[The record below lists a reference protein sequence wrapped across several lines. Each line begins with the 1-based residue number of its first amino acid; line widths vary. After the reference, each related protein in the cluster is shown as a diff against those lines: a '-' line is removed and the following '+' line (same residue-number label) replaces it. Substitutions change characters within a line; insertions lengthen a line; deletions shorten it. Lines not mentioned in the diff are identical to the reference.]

1 MIKKRAYT
9 DGVWDLFHIGHLK
22 LFKKIK
28 KKFGYLIVGIH
39 PDKLV
44 ANYKRNPII
53 SHEDRIEII
62 KSIKYVDEVIE
73 NAPFLTLDLIKK
85 HNIETVATTNTTSF
99 RCNTKDKCALEK
111 LKIFYEF
118 KSSKYHTS
126 DIIKRIKKH
135 LAGRKPAIK

>member
-1 MIKKRAYT
+1 M
-9 DGVWDLFHIGHLK
+9 WDLFHIGHLK

-44 ANYKRNPII
+44 ANYKRKPII
-53 SHEDRIEII
+53 PHKDRIEII

-85 HNIETVATTNTTSF
+85 HNIEAAATTNTSSF
-99 RCNTKDKCALEK
+99 ACDTKDKRSLEK

-126 DIIKRIKKH
+126 DIIKRIKNTSRAKTT
-135 LAGRKPAIK
+135 RKQER

>member
-44 ANYKRNPII
+44 ANYKRKPII
-53 SHEDRIEII
+53 SHKDRIEII

-85 HNIETVATTNTTSF
+85 HNIEAAATTNTSSF
-99 RCNTKDKCALEK
+99 ACDAKDKCALEK

-126 DIIKRIKKH
+126 DIIKRIEKH
-135 LAGRKPAIK
+135 LADRKPAIK